1 MSFSEEL
8 KVIRQ
13 HSFLSRETFSRK
25 LNVSFSSVNRWE
37 FRRARPNLVAM
48 KSIKS
53 FCKAQGIDFFC
64 LEKEWHKISNFW
76 FENNA
81 PFD

>member
-8 KVIRQ
+8 KEIRQ
-13 HSFLSRETFSRK
+13 HSFLSQEAFARE

-37 FRRARPNLVAM
+37 GGRAKPNLAAM

-53 FCKAQGIDFFC
+53 FCSKNNIEFSK
-64 LEKEWHKISNFW
+64 LEQEWYKIGKEV
-76 FENNA
+76 
-81 PFD
+81 